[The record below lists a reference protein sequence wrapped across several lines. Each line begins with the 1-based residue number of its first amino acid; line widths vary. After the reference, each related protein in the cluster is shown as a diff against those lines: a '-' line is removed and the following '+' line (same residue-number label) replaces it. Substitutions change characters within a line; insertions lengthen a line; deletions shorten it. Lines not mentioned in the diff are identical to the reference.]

1 MTLKKYKRKTKKKR
15 KKRNIKYKF
24 PRTRKRKIR
33 RKQKG
38 GNGIKTVSELV
49 NKLEHYNINMTTW
62 NAENKNKSVDQLFKE
77 IKNGDSIIHEDGG
90 EIYRTVLVANALIL
104 SDDNKYKL
112 IEKAHLDINKNIVK
126 ERNNE
131 VLSEKM
137 DSSETVSGAIIR
149 GVKEELGEKYVSS
162 VAFLDGESKEGIKHV
177 EKDSYSYPGLKSRYS
192 FYQKTIKI
200 PLLTQDFPPPSEFV
214 TEDKNSDGSFKRY
227 IMWKWKL
234 NN

>member
-1 MTLKKYKRKTKKKR
+1 MNLKKYKRKKR
-15 KKRNIKYKF
+15 KL
-24 PRTRKRKIR
+24 
-33 RKQKG
+33 KG
-38 GNGIKTVSELV
+38 GNGIKTLGDLV
-49 NKLEHYNINMTTW
+49 NKLQKYNINTSTW
-62 NAENKNKSVDQLFKE
+62 NEQHKNKSVNQLFKE
-77 IKNGDSIIHEDGG
+77 IKNGDSIIRDENGTIHRE
-90 EIYRTVLVANALIL
+90 VLVANALIL

-112 IEKAHLDINKNIVK
+112 VEKAHLNINKDIVK

-137 DSSETVSGAIIR
+137 DASETVDGAIIR
-149 GVKEELGEKYVSS
+149 GVKEELGEKYISS
-162 VAFLDGESKEGIKHV
+162 IEFLNGESKENIRHV

-192 FYQKTIKI
+192 FSQKTIKI

-227 IMWKWKL
+227 IMWKWEL